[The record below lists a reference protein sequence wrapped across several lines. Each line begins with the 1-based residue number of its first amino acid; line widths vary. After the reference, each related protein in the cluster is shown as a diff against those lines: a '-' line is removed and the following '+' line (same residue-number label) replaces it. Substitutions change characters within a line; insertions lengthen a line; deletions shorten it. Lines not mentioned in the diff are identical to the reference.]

1 MDILAVPVAL
11 VALVDH
17 LEVQEEQE
25 GNRAVQAD
33 NSEVLEEVAQEVLV
47 EERTA
52 LMEHQEVEA
61 VLVVEELVL

>member
-11 VALVDH
+11 VDQEGH
-17 LEVQEEQE
+17 LEVREDQE

-33 NSEVLEEVAQEVLV
+33 NPEVLEEVAQEVLV
-47 EERTA
+47 EEKTA

-61 VLVVEELVL
+61 VLVVEDPVL